1 MNYTTLQ
8 KLKRSFG
15 DKAEIMLSDIKDS
28 HITEI
33 IKDSSRIIDGYIGI
47 VYNTNSK
54 ANDTATIYGCPT
66 IRNNAILDQVCIALA
81 RAEIYRRYAHN
92 DIPAAFADAE
102 KQAYST
108 LEKIQNKKIKL
119 EADSEQPSADS
130 RQQSAKRVFGSD

>member
-15 DKAEIMLSDIKDS
+15 DKAEIMLGDIKDS

-47 VYNTNSK
+47 VYTSVQ
-54 ANDTATIYGCPT
+54 P
-66 IRNNAILDQVCIALA
+66 NAILDQVCIALS

-119 EADSEQPSADS
+119 QADPSDSDADSKISTTE
-130 RQQSAKRVFGSD
+130 RVFKGPF